1 MQNINEYNSETFRK
15 SFELTETYSLLKQ
28 RYDYVNFLKFFEHG
42 LQSFTYRQWMAM
54 SQVSA
59 VPWYYINY
67 LDTNECVYDLGC
79 GMNFFKPYLKN
90 VKGIDWNHSHVP
102 FLADEI
108 GLVNDEFYKEKNQSY
123 QSVISINA
131 LHFHPLEE
139 LKNISIKFAN
149 LLVPGGRGF
158 LSLNFQ
164 RMRERSKDFHVSEK
178 NDIEE
183 WIRNQFDNFPFKI
196 IVLDVD
202 LSVPDASMDGNIR
215 MVFEG

>member
-28 RYDYVNFLKFFEHG
+28 QYDYVNFLKFFEHG

-79 GMNFFKPYLKN
+79 GMNFFKPYFKN
-90 VKGIDWNHSHVP
+90 VKGIDWKHRNVP
-102 FLADEI
+102 FLADEL
-108 GLVNDEFYKEKNQSY
+108 GHVNDGFYQKNHQSY
-123 QSVISINA
+123 MSVISINA
-131 LHFHPLEE
+131 LHFHPLSE
-139 LKNISIKFAN
+139 LRNICIKFSD
-149 LLVPGGRGF
+149 LLKSGGRGF

-164 RMRERSKDFHVSEK
+164 RMLERSEEFKNSEISL
-178 NDIEE
+178 IEE
-183 WIRNQFDNFPFKI
+183 YVRNQFDNFPFKI
-196 IVLDVD
+196 LVLDID
-202 LSVPDASMDGNIR
+202 LSVPDAAMDGNIR
-215 MVFEG
+215 LVFEG